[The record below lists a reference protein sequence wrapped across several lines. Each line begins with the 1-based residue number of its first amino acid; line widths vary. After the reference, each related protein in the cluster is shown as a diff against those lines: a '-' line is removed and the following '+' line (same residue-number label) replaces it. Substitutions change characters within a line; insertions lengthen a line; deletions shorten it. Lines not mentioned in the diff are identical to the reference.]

1 MMKFTPKYT
10 VSYHGAFHEADKP
23 FEIDAKDA
31 DEMSAH
37 GIVEAAKETDSKEP
51 KKQPK

>member
-1 MMKFTPKYT
+1 MKFTSRYT
-10 VSYHGAFHEADKP
+10 VSYHGSFHEAGKP

-37 GIVEAAKETDSKEP
+37 GIVEATEP
-51 KKQPK
+51 SAEKTKKQPK